1 MDNPGDC
8 GQSAVLF
15 TQSTDG
21 GRSWSSPTTLS
32 HPAVNDQS
40 YVTVDSQTGT
50 IYDVYYTTQYDTFNH
65 RIDVVA
71 STSNNLGKTFSQ
83 QRVTSVSN
91 EPDSDPNMYD
101 YIVRSGF
108 GGSFT
113 VPQYGD
119 YFEATALGGTLWV
132 LFTGNYAVEAGTFQT
147 DPFLAVSHQSS

>member
-1 MDNPGDC
+1 IISLAADLSSKSNNLYFTTSVCASGHYYKFSWLNAFVAMDNPGDC

-40 YVTVDSQTGT
+40 YVNVDSQTVT

-71 STSNNLGKTFSQ
+71 STSNNLRQTFSQ

-91 EPDSDPNMYD
+91 EPDSDPNMHD
-101 YIVRSGF
+101 HIERSRLGA
-108 GGSFT
+108 SF
-113 VPQYGD
+113 
-119 YFEATALGGTLWV
+119 
-132 LFTGNYAVEAGTFQT
+132 
-147 DPFLAVSHQSS
+147 

>member
-1 MDNPGDC
+1 M
-8 GQSAVLF
+8 
-15 TQSTDG
+15 
-21 GRSWSSPTTLS
+21 
-32 HPAVNDQS
+32 NDQS

-50 IYDVYYTTQYDTFNH
+50 VYVVYYTTQYDTFNH

-71 STSNNLGKTFSQ
+71 STSNTLGKTFSQ
-83 QRVTSVSN
+83 QHITTVSN

-101 YIVRSGF
+101 YIVRGGF

-147 DPFLAVSHQSS
+147 DPFLAVSRQSS